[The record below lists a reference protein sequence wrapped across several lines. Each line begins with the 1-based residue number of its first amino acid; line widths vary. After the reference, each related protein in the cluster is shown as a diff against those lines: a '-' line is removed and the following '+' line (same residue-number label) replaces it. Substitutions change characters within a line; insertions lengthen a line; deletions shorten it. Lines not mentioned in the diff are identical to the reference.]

1 MSINKDYK
9 IKNVKITTNGRN
21 EIYFDIEWDGD
32 NKLDYYELRIWESDK
47 DNSLE
52 VCAYASHKQKI
63 TVKDFYFMKNW
74 KSKAVNKETF
84 YVELGIADY
93 SETDE
98 LNSWKVLAA
107 YEPINVDLYYE
118 HHIFKKNVLE
128 IR

>member
-47 DNSLE
+47 DNCLE

-63 TVKDFYFMKNW
+63 TVKNFNFMKNW

>member
-47 DNSLE
+47 DNCLE

-63 TVKDFYFMKNW
+63 TVKDFYFIKNW

-84 YVELGIADY
+84 HVELGIADY
-93 SETDE
+93 TETGD

-107 YEPINVDLYYE
+107 YEAINVDLYYE

>member
-47 DNSLE
+47 DNCLE

-98 LNSWKVLAA
+98 LNSWKILAA

>member
-1 MSINKDYK
+1 MGKSTDYK
-9 IKNVKITTNGRN
+9 INKVEISTNGRN
-21 EIYFDIEWDGD
+21 EIIFSIEWEGNKNID
-32 NKLDYYELRIWESDK
+32 NYELRVWESDK
-47 DNSLE
+47 DNCLE

-63 TVKDFYFMKNW
+63 TVKDFYFIKNW

>member
-47 DNSLE
+47 DNCLE

-84 YVELGIADY
+84 YIELGIADY

-98 LNSWKVLAA
+98 LNSWKLLAA

>member
-47 DNSLE
+47 DNCLE

-107 YEPINVDLYYE
+107 YEPIKVDLYYE

>member
-9 IKNVKITTNGRN
+9 IKNVKISTNGRN

-47 DNSLE
+47 DNCLE

-63 TVKDFYFMKNW
+63 TVKAFYFIKNW

>member
-47 DNSLE
+47 DNCLE

-63 TVKDFYFMKNW
+63 TVKDFYFIKNW
-74 KSKAVNKETF
+74 KSKVVNKETF
-84 YVELGIADY
+84 HVELGIADY
-93 SETDE
+93 SKTGE
-98 LNSWKVLAA
+98 LNSWTVLAA

>member
-1 MSINKDYK
+1 MGKSTDYK
-9 IKNVKITTNGRN
+9 INKVEVSTNGRN
-21 EIYFDIEWDGD
+21 EIIFIIEWEGNKNID
-32 NKLDYYELRIWESDK
+32 NYELRVWERDK
-47 DNSLE
+47 DNCLE

-63 TVKDFYFMKNW
+63 TVKDFYFIKNW

-84 YVELGIADY
+84 HVELGIADY
-93 SETDE
+93 TETGD

-107 YEPINVDLYYE
+107 YEAINVDLYYE

>member
-32 NKLDYYELRIWESDK
+32 NKLYYYELRIWDSDK
-47 DNSLE
+47 DNCLE

-63 TVKDFYFMKNW
+63 TVKDFYFIKNW

-84 YVELGIADY
+84 HVELGIADY
-93 SETDE
+93 TETGD

-107 YEPINVDLYYE
+107 YEAINVDLYYE

>member
-47 DNSLE
+47 DNCLE

-84 YVELGIADY
+84 YIELGIADY

>member
-47 DNSLE
+47 DNCLE

>member
-9 IKNVKITTNGRN
+9 IKNVKITTNGCN

-47 DNSLE
+47 DNCLE

>member
-47 DNSLE
+47 DNCLE

-63 TVKDFYFMKNW
+63 TIKDFYFIKNW

-84 YVELGIADY
+84 HVELGIADY
-93 SETDE
+93 TETGD

-107 YEPINVDLYYE
+107 YEAINVDLYYE

>member
-9 IKNVKITTNGRN
+9 IKNVKITTNGCN

-47 DNSLE
+47 DNCLE

-63 TVKDFYFMKNW
+63 TVKNFYFMKNW

>member
-47 DNSLE
+47 DNCLE

-63 TVKDFYFMKNW
+63 TVKDFYFLKNW

>member
-47 DNSLE
+47 DNCLE

-63 TVKDFYFMKNW
+63 TVKNFYFMKNW